1 MKSIINKYDYM
12 SGKLLQQY
20 SSITEAAKDNN
31 LTYVAVMKQLQQDV
45 LKYPRRDYYFGYKPK
60 KRWIIVC
67 YDNETRYELGRYKN
81 LQDANENTG
90 VNWQQIS
97 WQVRK
102 DLPFNKRV
110 MGSTGLWFTREVI
123 FN

>member
-20 SSITEAAKDNN
+20 ESISEAAIDNN
-31 LTYVAVMKQLQQDV
+31 LTYVAVMKQLQQDI

-81 LQDANENTG
+81 LQDADKNTG
-90 VNWQQIS
+90 VSWQQIS
-97 WQVRK
+97 WQIRK

-110 MGSTGLWFTREVI
+110 MGSTGLWFVRRI
-123 FN
+123 IND

>member
-1 MKSIINKYDYM
+1 MKSIINKYDYL

-20 SSITEAAKDNN
+20 SSIKEAAIDNN
-31 LTYVAVMKQLQQDV
+31 LTYVAVMKMLQQDI
-45 LKYPRRDYYFGYKPK
+45 LKYPRHDYYFGYKPK

-81 LQDANENTG
+81 LQDADKNTG
-90 VNWQQIS
+90 VSWQQIS

-102 DLPFNKRV
+102 NLPFNKRYL
-110 MGSTGLWFTREVI
+110 GCTGLWFTREVI
-123 FN
+123 DK

>member
-20 SSITEAAKDNN
+20 ESISEAANDNN
-31 LTYVAVMKQLQQDV
+31 LTYVAVMKQLQQDI

-81 LQDANENTG
+81 LQDADENTG
-90 VNWQQIS
+90 VSWQQIS

-102 DLPFNKRV
+102 DLQFNKRV
-110 MGSTGLWFTREVI
+110 MGSTGLWFRREVI
-123 FN
+123 EV

>member
-31 LTYVAVMKQLQQDV
+31 LTYAAVMKQLQQDV

-81 LQDANENTG
+81 LQDADENTG
-90 VNWQQIS
+90 VSWQQIS

-123 FN
+123 Q

>member
-31 LTYVAVMKQLQQDV
+31 LTYVAVMKQLQQDI
-45 LKYPRRDYYFGYKPK
+45 LKYPRHDYYFGYKPK

-81 LQDANENTG
+81 LQDADENTG
-90 VNWQQIS
+90 VSWQQIS

-123 FN
+123 DK

>member
-20 SSITEAAKDNN
+20 ESISEAANDNN
-31 LTYVAVMKQLQQDV
+31 LTYVAVMKQLQQDI

-81 LQDANENTG
+81 LQDADENTG
-90 VNWQQIS
+90 VSWQQIS

-123 FN
+123 Q

>member
-81 LQDANENTG
+81 LQDADENTG
-90 VNWQQIS
+90 VSWQQIS

-123 FN
+123 Q

>member
-1 MKSIINKYDYM
+1 MKSIINKYDYL

-20 SSITEAAKDNN
+20 SSIKEAAIDNN
-31 LTYVAVMKQLQQDV
+31 LTYVAVMKMLQQDM
-45 LKYPRRDYYFGYKPK
+45 LKYPRHDYYFGYKPK

-81 LQDANENTG
+81 LQDADKNTG
-90 VNWQQIS
+90 VSWQQIS

-102 DLPFNKRV
+102 NLPFNKRYL
-110 MGSTGLWFTREVI
+110 GCTGLWFTREVI
-123 FN
+123 DK

>member
-12 SGKLLQQY
+12 SGELLQQY
-20 SSITEAAKDNN
+20 SSIKEAAKDNN
-31 LTYVAVMKQLQQDV
+31 LTYVAVMKQLQQDI

-81 LQDANENTG
+81 LQDADENTG
-90 VNWQQIS
+90 VSWQQIS

-123 FN
+123 DK

>member
-1 MKSIINKYDYM
+1 MKCTIYKYDYM
-12 SGKLLQQY
+12 SGKVLNTY
-20 SSITEAAKDNN
+20 KSISEAAKDNN
-31 LTYVAVMKQLQQDV
+31 LTYVSVMKQLQQDM

-81 LQDANENTG
+81 LQDADENTG
-90 VNWQQIS
+90 VSWQQIS

-110 MGSTGLWFTREVI
+110 MGSTGLWFVRRI
-123 FN
+123 IND

>member
-1 MKSIINKYDYM
+1 MSTIYKYDYM
-12 SGKLLQQY
+12 YGNVLQQY
-20 SSITEAAKDNN
+20 TSISEAAKDNN
-31 LTYVAVMKQLQQDV
+31 MTYVAVMKMLQQDI

-67 YDNETRYELGRYKN
+67 YDNETRFELGRYKN
-81 LQDANENTG
+81 LQDADENTG
-90 VNWQQIS
+90 VSWQQIS

-123 FN
+123 DV

>member
-81 LQDANENTG
+81 LQDADENTG
-90 VNWQQIS
+90 VSWQQIS